1 MRDGRLRAVKGGHK
15 GLDDRRTKR
24 PRMDHGQLTLGIK
37 KTQGQEDNE
46 DGIGQVE
53 EYDEI
58 VVLGGGQT
66 CVYIRNDEDG
76 VCQAK
81 KKIQKRQTLVNYA
94 WTVWWI

>member
-1 MRDGRLRAVKGGHK
+1 MGISH
-15 GLDDRRTKR
+15 
-24 PRMDHGQLTLGIK
+24 LGTK
-37 KTQGQEDNE
+37 KTQGQEDYE
-46 DGIGQVE
+46 DGIGKVE

-66 CVYIRNDEDG
+66 HVYIRNDEDG

-94 WTVWWI
+94 WTVW

>member
-1 MRDGRLRAVKGGHK
+1 MDMKGWTTKGQKGRGWTMGISH
-15 GLDDRRTKR
+15 
-24 PRMDHGQLTLGIK
+24 LGTK
-37 KTQGQEDNE
+37 KTQGQEDYE

-66 CVYIRNDEDG
+66 HVYIRNDEDG

-81 KKIQKRQTLVNYA
+81 KKIQKHQTLVNYA
-94 WTVWWI
+94 WTVW